1 MTGIAAVRAWPLDQF
16 TATARSM
23 GAGAGQILEASARV
37 QNSVQLAPTWQGATR
52 DAVVRRIAAQ
62 TATAKRL
69 VRLLESTATAGGEAG
84 TELTAMR
91 ARLLQLVDTATGAGF
106 RVADDGGVTHPS
118 PRRRTDAQYL
128 GSRIGELLARLR
140 QTDDLL
146 AQKLMRLAG
155 LLDGD
160 GSLIPLPG
168 GGTADPSTAITVLR
182 KLSQDQR
189 RTYWDSLSP
198 GEIQALIDADPKTIG
213 NLYGVPFADRITAN
227 RLSIQRALE
236 AERAH
241 LGTWRGNPRRVEE
254 LAALLRPVPG
264 VDGRPT
270 LRKLVAFD
278 HRGYGRYIEQVGDL
292 TPDASGVGVLVPGTG
307 SNLANSDDQRRRALE
322 LARRSGVPIL
332 VYSDGRVPQTVLPES
347 RSLRTTDPIK
357 GTAMDGAPA
366 RVLGRRLAAFGQDL
380 DAEVSAAA
388 PGARTTYIGHSYGGS
403 VVGTAEQYGLRA
415 DNVVFASSAGT
426 GAGDGPWRDPN
437 PDVRRYSMTA
447 PGDPIHW
454 AQRFGATVHG
464 GDPDVAPGV
473 QRLDT
478 GFDSRGQL
486 IQGKDGHSNY
496 FDDPGSTAFGNLV
509 AVLSGRE
516 PAPYVERAPD
526 LPEAPESQAR
536 RMRDAGGEILGDLV
550 KDAVRDGLRLP
561 RAPGLPV
568 P

>member
-16 TATARSM
+16 ATTAQTM
-23 GAGAGQILEASARV
+23 GAGAEQILDASGRV
-37 QNSVQLAPTWQGATR
+37 QVSVLLASTWQGATR

-62 TATAKRL
+62 TARAKRL

-106 RVADDGGVTHPS
+106 HVADDGGVTHPS
-118 PRRRTDAQYL
+118 PRRRTDAEYL

-140 QTDDLL
+140 RTDDLF
-146 AQKLMRLAG
+146 AQKLTRLAG

-160 GSLIPLPG
+160 GSVIPLPG
-168 GGTADPSTAITVLR
+168 GGTAEARTAITALR

-189 RTYWDSLSP
+189 RTYWDGLSP
-198 GEIQALIDADPKTIG
+198 GEVRALIDADPATIG
-213 NLYGVPFADRITAN
+213 NLYGLPFADRITAN
-227 RLSIQRALE
+227 RIGIQRALE
-236 AERAH
+236 AERGR
-241 LGTWRGNPRRVEE
+241 LGTWRGNPQRVEQ
-254 LAALLRPVPG
+254 LASLLRPVPG

-270 LRKLVAFD
+270 LRKFLAFD
-278 HRGYGRYIEQVGDL
+278 NRGAGRYIEQVGAL
-292 TPDASGVGVLVPGTG
+292 APDSAGVGVLVPGTG

-322 LARRSGVPIL
+322 LARRSGAPVL
-332 VYSDGRVPQTVLPES
+332 VYSDGYVPQRVLPES
-347 RSLRTTDPIK
+347 RSFRDADPVK

-366 RVLGRRLAAFGQDL
+366 RVLGRRLAAFGRDL
-380 DAEVSAAA
+380 DAEVAAGA

-426 GAGDGPWRDPN
+426 GAGDGPWCDPN
-437 PDVRRYSMTA
+437 PGVRRYSMTA

-454 AQRFGATVHG
+454 AQRFGASVHG

-478 GFDSRGQL
+478 GFDSQGHL
-486 IQGKDGHSNY
+486 IEGKDGHSSY

-509 AVLSGRE
+509 AVLSGTE
-516 PAPYVERAPD
+516 PAAYVERAPD
-526 LPEAPESQAR
+526 LPEMPEPQAR
-536 RMRDAGGEILGDLV
+536 HLREAGNEFLGNLV
-550 KDAVRDGLRLP
+550 KDAVREGLRLP